1 MFSSPAARGLTGS
14 LRVGFTELGVYYTS
28 PQPSH
33 LQFSG
38 TMHSSSTFEWHV
50 GERILQRKTIP
61 LLMGILNVTPD
72 SFSDGGQFDSTSK
85 AIEQALKLINDGAD
99 IVDVGGES
107 TRPGA
112 APVSLQ
118 EELDRTIPVIAR
130 LSQQTD
136 VPISIDTTKAEVA
149 RQAMA
154 AGASIV
160 NDISGLSF
168 DPEMIS
174 VCAKSQAAV
183 CVMHIKGTP
192 QSMQQAPVYDDV
204 VDEVAQFLLS
214 QCDACVAGGIPMQ
227 RICIDP
233 GIGFGKTA
241 AHNLELMHATE
252 ALANKLKRPILVGHS
267 RKSFLSKLLGRSIEE
282 RNYGTIGVSIALAEN
297 GADLLRIHDVAA
309 CRDALI
315 AWHAVKHQ
323 T

>member
-1 MFSSPAARGLTGS
+1 
-14 LRVGFTELGVYYTS
+14 
-28 PQPSH
+28 
-33 LQFSG
+33 
-38 TMHSSSTFEWHV
+38 MHSSSAFEWHV

-85 AIEQALKLINDGAD
+85 AIEQALKMIDDGAD
-99 IVDVGGES
+99 IIDIGGES

-112 APVSLQ
+112 AVVSLQ
-118 EELDRTIPVIAR
+118 EELDRTIPVIEK
-130 LSQQTD
+130 LSQQSE

-149 RQAMA
+149 CQAMA

-160 NDISGLSF
+160 NDISGLTF
-168 DPEMIS
+168 DPDMIS
-174 VCAKSQAAV
+174 VCAKSQASV

-192 QSMQQAPVYDDV
+192 QSMQQDPVYDDV
-204 VDEVAQFLLS
+204 VTEVTQFLQA
-214 QCDACVAGGIPMQ
+214 QCDACVQGGIPMQ
-227 RICIDP
+227 RVCIDP

-241 AHNLELMHATE
+241 AHNLQLMHATQL
-252 ALANKLKRPILVGHS
+252 LADKLQRPILVGHS

-282 RNYGTIGVSIALAEN
+282 RTYGTIGVSIALAEN
-297 GADLLRIHDVAA
+297 GADVLRIHDVAA